1 MKTSLKHA
9 LKEAMKAKDKVQLDT
24 LRALLTAI
32 QYEEIRKEIDELP
45 SDDINAIVKNEI
57 KKRRETIEFAEKGGR
72 PEALPQLKQEIEILE
87 RYLPKQLNAEELEGI
102 LLKMK
107 SSDPALNMG
116 AAMKQLKEKH
126 AGLYDGKLASELAKR
141 LLG

>member
-1 MKTSLKHA
+1 MKTILKNA
-9 LKEAMKAKDKVQLDT
+9 LKEAMKTKDKVQLDT

-32 QYEEIRKEIDELP
+32 QYEEIRKKSEDLP
-45 SDDINAIVKNEI
+45 PEDINAIIKNEI
-57 KKRRETIEFAEKGGR
+57 KKRRETIDFAEKGGR
-72 PEALPQLKQEIEILE
+72 SEALPQLKQEIEILE
-87 RYLPKQLNAEELEGI
+87 RYLPKQLSAEELETI
-102 LLKMK
+102 LLEMK
-107 SSDPALNMG
+107 NSNPTLNMG